1 MRLRQKGG
9 AGHRPSAAALQDA
22 SVMLRPMNREELGAA
37 VESPAQVQARRVFV
51 QSVRRGKG
59 TEDTRRLATQA
70 EIGEEN
76 RGLVVTGGDAAGIE
90 TVAVVHEALI
100 QGWG

>member
-22 SVMLRPMNREELGAA
+22 SVMLRPMNCEELGAA

-51 QSVRRGKG
+51 
-59 TEDTRRLATQA
+59 
-70 EIGEEN
+70 
-76 RGLVVTGGDAAGIE
+76 
-90 TVAVVHEALI
+90 
-100 QGWG
+100 